1 MTARE
6 LEQLEQRIRK
16 EEQQKAKQIILEQT
30 KGLAEQIV
38 TMMLVI
44 PTNVLV
50 ADYWQ
55 KSAKKRILVSERQN
69 LRNRMIKSSVK
80 TALRRVDAA
89 VKGGNAEQIQA
100 AYKTAISLVDKSVL
114 KGIMHKHTAAHKK
127 AQLAKL
133 VGAK

>member
-1 MTARE
+1 MAN
-6 LEQLEQRIRK
+6 I
-16 EEQQKAKQIILEQT
+16 
-30 KGLAEQIV
+30 
-38 TMMLVI
+38 
-44 PTNVLV
+44 
-50 ADYWQ
+50 

-69 LRNRMIKSSVK
+69 LHNRMIKSSVK

-114 KGIMHKHTAAHKK
+114 KGIMHKNTAAHKK

>member
-1 MTARE
+1 MAN
-6 LEQLEQRIRK
+6 I
-16 EEQQKAKQIILEQT
+16 
-30 KGLAEQIV
+30 
-38 TMMLVI
+38 
-44 PTNVLV
+44 
-50 ADYWQ
+50 

-114 KGIMHKHTAAHKK
+114 KGIMHKNTAAHKK